1 MPKSWGAAFDRSMM
15 IKKLVIFGVGLIGG
29 SFALALKEAQWVQV
43 VVGFGRNPSNL
54 KSALA
59 AGVIDEIGT
68 DVPAA
73 LAGADMVLLA
83 LPVGQIAPVLGKIG
97 PWLADSTVVTD
108 TGSTKTDIIAAAFEH
123 LTHKQQF
130 VPAHPVAGAELS
142 GVSAARANLFQQK
155 KIILTP
161 TQETSPAASA
171 LVGGAWR
178 ACGGKISYLSAAE
191 HDALF
196 AAVSHLPHVL
206 AFALVD
212 YIAGREE
219 AAALFDFAAGGFRD
233 FTRIASSNPEMWRDI
248 CLANQTSLL
257 AELSAYADC
266 LTHIQ
271 SALAAG
277 DGAELL
283 KIFSNSRSA
292 RNKWLQGGGPD

>member
-1 MPKSWGAAFDRSMM
+1 MPKSWGAAFDLLVM

-29 SFALALKEAQWVQV
+29 SFALALKEAQRVQV
-43 VVGFGRNPSNL
+43 VVGFGRDPSNL

-59 AGVIDEIGT
+59 LGVIDEIGT
-68 DVPAA
+68 DIPAA
-73 LAGADMVLLA
+73 LASADMVLLA
-83 LPVGQIAPVLGKIG
+83 LPVGQIEPVLRKIG

-108 TGSTKTDIIAAAFEH
+108 TGSTKTNIIASAFEH

-130 VPAHPVAGAELS
+130 VPAHPVAGAESS
-142 GVSAARANLFQQK
+142 GANAARANLFQEK

-161 TQETSPAASA
+161 TDETSPAARA
-171 LVGGAWR
+171 LVVGAWQ

-212 YIAGREE
+212 YIAGHTD

-233 FTRIASSNPEMWRDI
+233 FTRIAASNPEMWRDI
-248 CLANQTSLL
+248 CLANKAPLL
-257 AELSAYADC
+257 AELGAYQAR
-266 LTHIQ
+266 LTDIQ
-271 SALAAG
+271 NALATG
-277 DGAELL
+277 DGAALL
-283 KIFSNSRSA
+283 KIFSNSRFA
-292 RNKWLQGGGPD
+292 RNKWLQGSLD